1 MTEYDS
7 YSHAKTHL
15 RYHVIFSTKYR
26 TPVLQGIESSVYQ
39 AMRQIERESDFRIID
54 MAVDNGD
61 HIHMV
66 LTFKPALSIE
76 QVVRRIKS
84 WSTHQIWKL
93 EPEQLR
99 QHYWGRKR
107 KLWTGG
113 YFCSTIGAMSEDVVL
128 NYVRAQQ

>member
-1 MTEYDS
+1 MTEYDT

-26 TPVLQGIESSVYQ
+26 APVLAGIETSVYEV
-39 AMRQIERESDFRIID
+39 MRDIERDSDFRIID
-54 MAVDNGD
+54 MAVDQGN
-61 HIHMV
+61 HIHLV
-66 LTFKPALSIE
+66 LKFKPSLSIE

-84 WSTHQIWKL
+84 WSTHRLW
-93 EPEQLR
+93 EAEHEQLR
-99 QHYWGRKR
+99 RHYWGSKR

-128 NYVRAQQ
+128 SYVKAQQ